1 MRTYWLKIALGAF
14 VIFIVGTLIVNAI
27 RHGHSS
33 VHEMAEGTGPITIP
47 LAFVP
52 FEVEGRKVGTL
63 RQLRIFRD
71 SAQDPTH
78 VEVTISLA
86 DTAALDSLAHCIL
99 TAQTGTPGDDAPPND
114 FRCMAAGD
122 TAGLDLIDI
131 GDLRIRNRSETFDL
145 HAPRDRAGDFARESE
160 QKLSAADERAEA
172 ARDSQR
178 SAVAE
183 RASNERAALDSA
195 TRAKHA
201 RIDSAMRADMP
212 D

>member
-1 MRTYWLKIALGAF
+1 MRTYWLKIALGAL
-14 VIFIVGTLIVNAI
+14 VIFIVGTLIVNGI
-27 RHGHSS
+27 RHAHSG
-33 VHEMAEGTGPITIP
+33 VHDMAEGTGPITIP

-78 VEVTISLA
+78 VEVTISVG
-86 DTAALDSLAHCIL
+86 DTAALGSLARCIL
-99 TAQTGTPGDDAPPND
+99 TAQTGAPGDESPPND
-114 FRCMAAGD
+114 FRCMTAGD

-131 GDLRIRNRSETFDL
+131 GDLLIRERTETFEL
-145 HAPRDRAGDFARESE
+145 HAPRDRAGDFARESQQE
-160 QKLSAADERAEA
+160 MSDADERAEA

-178 SAVAE
+178 VAAEARADSA
-183 RASNERAALDSA
+183 RAALDSA
-195 TRAKHA
+195 NRAEHA
-201 RIDSAMRADMP
+201 RIDSTMRAEMP